1 MFLLPNVVG
10 KRLVMMT
17 LKSLAMAVAIA
28 FATVSGAA
36 AATLDF
42 DFSFGYGDNTVSGTL
57 YGLTDNAYSSVSY
70 IELHDTPIGPKDFA
84 DSLIIG
90 GFEVEDGE
98 IVGGGILDVTYGLPT
113 FGLFG
118 GDHLSGIALFD
129 DASDF
134 QIVIGQ
140 ASFTPVSAVPLPAGA
155 LLLLSGIG
163 GVAALK
169 RRKKHAA

>member
-1 MFLLPNVVG
+1 M
-10 KRLVMMT
+10 K
-17 LKSLAMAVAIA
+17 LKSLVMAVAIA
-28 FATVSGAA
+28 FASVSGAAAVTIDAA

-42 DFSFGYGDNTVSGTL
+42 DFSFGYGDNVVTGTV
-57 YGLTDNAYSSVSY
+57 YGLKDNAYSSVSY
-70 IELHDTPIGPKDFA
+70 IELYDTPIGPKDFD

-98 IVGGGILDVTYGLPT
+98 IVGGGILDVTNGLPT

-118 GDHLSGIALFD
+118 GDQLSGIALFD
-129 DASDF
+129 DPSDL
-134 QIVIGQ
+134 QVVIGQ
-140 ASFTPVSAVPLPAGA
+140 ASFTRISAVPLPAGA